1 MWCFPLSHTFENTVN
16 HSRKLTYLWSKVT
29 HGNLKPCFQWSSC
42 CFKRS
47 AASWVFGYMLQ
58 IPELRRQR
66 QEGEQFK
73 VHLCYTRVLGYSR
86 PFLGEKKIRQQ
97 HTSQTL
103 PSARC
108 AAAHRTPGKWSN
120 NSNWKAK
127 QHRTPAT
134 NSVLT
139 KGSEQPTMATAC
151 RALNILV
158 VCPESDVWWTPTLG
172 CLGHHGTPLFNNKIQ
187 HSLVTPSFHHL
198 VMETE
203 QQSHL
208 VDKET
213 QVWVVNICIKIARLG
228 E

>member
-1 MWCFPLSHTFENTVN
+1 MATWN
-16 HSRKLTYLWSKVT
+16 HAFNGLLVVLKGRRLAGYLGT
-29 HGNLKPCFQWSSC
+29 
-42 CFKRS
+42 CFKIQSLGDRGRRVS
-47 AASWVFGYMLQ
+47 SSRCTFAIQGSWVTVDLFWG
-58 IPELRRQR
+58 
-66 QEGEQFK
+66 
-73 VHLCYTRVLGYSR
+73 
-86 PFLGEKKIRQQ
+86 KKIRQQ

-108 AAAHRTPGKWSN
+108 AAAHRPPGKWSN

-213 QVWVVNICIKIARLG
+213 QVWAVNICIKIARLG